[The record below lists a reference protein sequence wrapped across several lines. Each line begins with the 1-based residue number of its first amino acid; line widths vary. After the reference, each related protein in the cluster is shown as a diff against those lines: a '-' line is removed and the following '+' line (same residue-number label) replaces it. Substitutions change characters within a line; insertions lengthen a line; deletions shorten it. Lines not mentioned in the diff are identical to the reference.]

1 MNDVI
6 GLSDVAT
13 PDTGRGGS
21 TKLKTGGM
29 RREYNMKKKPNIVKD
44 NLTKRLEKNN
54 FGKKDKCKKWKE
66 LGYSS
71 LAGCRHDNPKSKQ
84 KSMKGK

>member
-29 RREYNMKKKPNIVKD
+29 RREYNMKKKPK
-44 NLTKRLEKNN
+44 